1 MNRLSAQVLSPASQ
15 AAYRRSWVRLEGF
28 NRRVGLP
35 LTFPVPVS
43 TVALF
48 VADLAEQGYAAATV
62 ASDLSAI
69 AFVHKMLDVVNP
81 CEAFVVTSLLRSM
94 RRRTVPDSR
103 APVSVE
109 LLRDMVKRLYLQEGM
124 SYDFVLYRA
133 VFTVAFYGF
142 CRIGELAV
150 SGSADHRLRMEDL
163 TVRENEIEVTFH
175 TFKHS
180 AGMARVVLQASAE
193 VCCPVRA
200 VKEYLMLR
208 PAGLGPLF
216 IAACGAS
223 IKREQVVAVL
233 KRLALACGSSGR
245 YDGHS
250 FRIGATTHAAQ
261 QGRSAS
267 DIKRLGRWSSDAY
280 LRYVRGV
287 SL

>member
-1 MNRLSAQVLSPASQ
+1 MA
-15 AAYRRSWVRLEGF
+15 
-28 NRRVGLP
+28 LP

-43 TVALF
+43 TLALF
-48 VADLAEQGYAAATV
+48 IGDLAEQGYAAATV

-69 AFVHKMLDVVNP
+69 AFVHKMFSVQNP
-81 CEAFVVTSLLRSM
+81 CEAFLVTSLLRSM
-94 RRRTVPDSR
+94 RRNAVPDSR
-103 APVSVE
+103 SPVSVE
-109 LLRDMVKRLYLQEGM
+109 LLRAMINRLYLQEGM
-124 SYDFVLYRA
+124 TFDFVLYRA
-133 VFTVAFYGF
+133 LFAVAFYGF
-142 CRIGELAV
+142 CRIGELAI
-150 SGSADHRLRMEDL
+150 SGSADHRLRIGDL
-163 TVRENEIEVTFH
+163 TVRVNEVDIVFR

-180 AGMARVVLQASAE
+180 TGMAKVVMKANQD

-208 PAGLGPLF
+208 PAGDGPLF
-216 IAACGAS
+216 LSVSGAPVR
-223 IKREQVVAVL
+223 REQVVAML
-233 KRLALACGSSGR
+233 KRLALACGASGR
-245 YDGHS
+245 FDGHS